1 MQTEMRMKTMK
12 DRFLDQR
19 QRLYLTLLIF
29 AASLLASALV
39 IFQNNSMRT
48 FPIFFFLLFLGAG
61 IMLALG
67 VSRGVLAGLLMI
79 SAWIAVKQLLGI
91 WEEIRLLDHL
101 LELIM
106 VGLTFIFAGRHHDRL
121 KKILNAYQENQN
133 RLQQLD
139 LEDKTVGLLK
149 PSIGLLR
156 LNEEEERSIRYRRPF
171 ALILILVQPIPG
183 LNGTSHTAPE
193 VMRAV
198 ATSVKDTT
206 RETDVPFLVA
216 EDRIAVILPETETNG
231 ANKVIN
237 NILNRMTS
245 TQFVTS
251 AGHSMFIQT
260 RVHLRFGFA
269 AFLGTSNTS
278 INMLEAA
285 QISLQR
291 SLEINSP
298 DLFQNIFIEWTT
310 IGEVP
315 MPTPLLEKVVV

>member
-1 MQTEMRMKTMK
+1 MRDSFPGQT
-12 DRFLDQR
+12 

-48 FPIFFFLLFLGAG
+48 FPVFFFLLFLGAG

-67 VSRGVLAGLLMI
+67 VTRGVLAGLLMI
-79 SAWIAVKQLLGI
+79 SAWIGVKQLLGI
-91 WEEIRLLDHL
+91 WEEARLLDHL
-101 LELIM
+101 LELIL

-121 KKILNAYQENQN
+121 RKILNAYQASQNQ
-133 RLQQLD
+133 LKQLD

-156 LNEEEERSIRYRRPF
+156 LSEEEERSIRYRRPF
-171 ALILILVQPIPG
+171 ALILILVKPIPG
-183 LNGTSHTAPE
+183 LNGTLNAGPAL
-193 VMRAV
+193 MRAI

-206 RETDVPFLVA
+206 RETDIPFLVA
-216 EDRIAVILPETETNG
+216 EDLIAVILPETETNG

-251 AGHSMFIQT
+251 TGHSIFIQT

-269 AFLGTSNTS
+269 AFLGTSSAS
-278 INMLEAA
+278 INLLEAA
-285 QISLQR
+285 QTSLQR

-310 IGEVP
+310 VGDLPVS
-315 MPTPLLEKVVV
+315 TPLLEKAVV